1 VVKQSENSSRV
12 LWKADIKL
20 KGMWWI
26 LTPLGYFGLK
36 NLEHD
41 GRKGCVKKSTELF
54 GKARVIE

>member
-1 VVKQSENSSRV
+1 MSESLSRV
-12 LWKADIKL
+12 SWKADIKL

-54 GKARVIE
+54 GKAREIE